1 MLPGTRP
8 SFHDPMKSV
17 AVLPQTVV
25 VPAGIPS
32 LEPCLGVVGLNAA
45 HLVAETRARIPETW
59 ACADHAVAS
68 AGGRVAGRVA
78 GRVEGQGR
86 GHAPPHTRLPARPP
100 PAIANLVG
108 ASRWRTA
115 SRKFSSTLMPPSRAA
130 LSMGT
135 KRCTRCMWSSRRS
148 STLSPRST
156 RGFRPLKGFRRSSAR
171 ARARTS
177 AREMSSCKGQ
187 GRGQERGQGQG
198 QAQVRVALANPRPSP
213 RRRPKAREMSSCSAR
228 QEGQGQGQ
236 GRVLSESSIGAL
248 MPHDAC
254 DCSATPDSM
263 CRRTN
268 IGKTCVSNNTA
279 WKNMKFSQQGKA

>member
-1 MLPGTRP
+1 
-8 SFHDPMKSV
+8 MKSV

-45 HLVAETRARIPETW
+45 HLVAETRARILETW

-115 SRKFSSTLMPPSRAA
+115 SRQFSSTVMPPSQLLLTVPFSQL
-130 LSMGT
+130 LST
-135 KRCTRCMWSSRRS
+135 LPFLQLL
-148 STLSPRST
+148 STLSV
-156 RGFRPLKGFRRSSAR
+156 LLSAMHVLQLLTTAGHTTAGCR
-171 ARARTS
+171 L
-177 AREMSSCKGQ
+177 
-187 GRGQERGQGQG
+187 
-198 QAQVRVALANPRPSP
+198 QALLR
-213 RRRPKAREMSSCSAR
+213 
-228 QEGQGQGQ
+228 
-236 GRVLSESSIGAL
+236 
-248 MPHDAC
+248 
-254 DCSATPDSM
+254 
-263 CRRTN
+263 
-268 IGKTCVSNNTA
+268 
-279 WKNMKFSQQGKA
+279 